1 MLGGIIM
8 PLSNF
13 GEQLGIEPKPDAS
26 NAIKFIVSEF
36 TSTQKSMLPL
46 HYCSHVV
53 GGMDLNHNCG
63 TPTRNPC
70 YITPCPVLFDQIL
83 QLGQI
88 KKSKKSKGS
97 KNFR

>member
-1 MLGGIIM
+1 MLGGFIK

-36 TSTQKSMLPL
+36 TSTQKSVLPL
-46 HYCSHVV
+46 HYRSHVV

-63 TPTRNPC
+63 ARLPPC
-70 YITPCPVLFDQIL
+70 YITLHPVLIDQIL

-88 KKSKKSKGS
+88 KKK
-97 KNFR
+97 